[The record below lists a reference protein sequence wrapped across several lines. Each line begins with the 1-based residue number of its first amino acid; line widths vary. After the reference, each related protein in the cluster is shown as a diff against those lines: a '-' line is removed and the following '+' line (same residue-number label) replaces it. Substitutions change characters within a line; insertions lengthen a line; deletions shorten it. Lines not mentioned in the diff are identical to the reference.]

1 MIEIL
6 NIFYLFVTFFIIF
19 SFPLNNIFLKRNLE
33 KYNFNIFEIYSFNI
47 LCLLTC
53 FFLLSFFKLNVL
65 YIFFIFLGFSLINL
79 FFLDWLKYKKEIALL
94 IILVIFLLSYS
105 LEVSTYPYLEWDAAV
120 NWIFKVLNFKY
131 NYSFKNLTNVPGYV
145 EYPHLGTYL
154 WAIFWKASFIDY
166 EYTGRLVFIFIYLT
180 SFFALVNNLKLN
192 TIKKI
197 LSLIVIIIICFD
209 RILINGYQ
217 EPLMF
222 SLCIIFMIL
231 VQKIVNEKKLYLNYL
246 LLILCANLILWTK
259 NEGMLILIFL
269 SFFILLKKEITK
281 KNKIILFSLFII
293 LIILKK
299 NIFLYYF
306 DSFFFGWKGYEFI
319 EISEFLSYEI
329 LQRLPFLLYQV
340 LISFIKYPVYI
351 LFIVLMTV
359 TLINEKNLK
368 KHSDFIL
375 FFLINVAMAIS
386 IFYLTNDPNWKHH
399 TKVGLDRMLYQ
410 TSGVYLIF
418 IMKFFENFIFKKDN
432 NK

>member
-19 SFPLNNIFLKRNLE
+19 SFPLNNIFLKKNLE

-47 LCLLTC
+47 LFLLTF
-53 FFLLSFFKLNVL
+53 FFLLSFFKLNVV
-65 YIFFIFLGFSLINL
+65 YIFFIFLGFALINL
-79 FFLDWLKYKKEIALL
+79 FFLDWLEYKKKIALL
-94 IILVIFLLSYS
+94 IVLVIFLLTYS
-105 LEVSTYPYLEWDAAV
+105 LEISTYPYLEWDAAV

-131 NYSFKNLTNVPGYV
+131 NYSFKNLSNVPGYV
-145 EYPHLGTYL
+145 AYPHLGTYI

-180 SFFALVNNLKLN
+180 SFFSLVNNFKLN
-192 TIKKI
+192 TIQKI
-197 LSLIVIIIICFD
+197 ISLIFIIIICFD

-217 EPLMF
+217 EPLIF

-246 LLILCANLILWTK
+246 LLILCANLILWIK

-269 SFFILLKKEITK
+269 SFFILLKREITK
-281 KNKIILFSLFII
+281 KNKIIFFSLFIF

-306 DSFFFGWKGYEFI
+306 DSFLFGWEGYELI
-319 EISEFLSYEI
+319 KISEFFSYEI
-329 LQRLPFLLYQV
+329 IQRLPFLLFQV

-351 LFIVLMTV
+351 LFIILMVV
-359 TLINEKNLK
+359 TLINEKSLK
-368 KHSDFIL
+368 KNSDFIL

-386 IFYLTNDPNWKHH
+386 IFYFTNDPNWKHH

-418 IMKFFENFIFKKDN
+418 IMKFFDNFIFKRN
-432 NK
+432 SNK

>member
-1 MIEIL
+1 
-6 NIFYLFVTFFIIF
+6 
-19 SFPLNNIFLKRNLE
+19 
-33 KYNFNIFEIYSFNI
+33 
-47 LCLLTC
+47 
-53 FFLLSFFKLNVL
+53 
-65 YIFFIFLGFSLINL
+65 
-79 FFLDWLKYKKEIALL
+79 
-94 IILVIFLLSYS
+94 
-105 LEVSTYPYLEWDAAV
+105 
-120 NWIFKVLNFKY
+120 
-131 NYSFKNLTNVPGYV
+131 
-145 EYPHLGTYL
+145 
-154 WAIFWKASFIDY
+154 
-166 EYTGRLVFIFIYLT
+166 
-180 SFFALVNNLKLN
+180 
-192 TIKKI
+192 
-197 LSLIVIIIICFD
+197 
-209 RILINGYQ
+209 
-217 EPLMF
+217 
-222 SLCIIFMIL
+222 MIL

-319 EISEFLSYEI
+319 KISEFLSYEI
-329 LQRLPFLLYQV
+329 LQRLPFLLYHV

-351 LFIVLMTV
+351 LFIVLMAI

-386 IFYLTNDPNWKHH
+386 IFYSTNDPNWKFH

>member
-19 SFPLNNIFLKRNLE
+19 SFPLNNILLKKNLK

-47 LCLLTC
+47 LFLLTC
-53 FFLLSFFKLNVL
+53 FLLLSFFKLNVI
-65 YIFFIFLGFSLINL
+65 YIFFIFLVFSLINL
-79 FFLDWLKYKKEIALL
+79 FFLDWSEYKKKITLL
-94 IILVIFLLSYS
+94 IVLVIFLLSYS
-105 LEVSTYPYLEWDAAV
+105 LEISTYPYLEWDAAV

-131 NYSFKNLTNVPGYV
+131 NYSFKNLSNVPGFAA
-145 EYPHLGTYL
+145 YPHLGTYL

-180 SFFALVNNLKLN
+180 SFFALVNNFKLN
-192 TIKKI
+192 TIQKI
-197 LSLIVIIIICFD
+197 LSLIFIIIICFD

-231 VQKIVNEKKLYLNYL
+231 AQKIVNEKKLYLNYL

-269 SFFILLKKEITK
+269 SFFILFKREITK
-281 KNKIILFSLFII
+281 KNKIILFSLFIF

-299 NIFLYYF
+299 IIFLHYF
-306 DSFFFGWKGYEFI
+306 DSSLFVWKGYEFI
-319 EISEFLSYEI
+319 KISEFFSYEI
-329 LQRLPFLLYQV
+329 IQRLPFLFFQV

-351 LFIVLMTV
+351 LFIILMVV
-359 TLINEKNLK
+359 TLINEKNLIK
-368 KHSDFIL
+368 NSDFIL
-375 FFLINVAMAIS
+375 FFLINVAIAIS
-386 IFYLTNDPNWKHH
+386 IFYFLSDPNWKHH
-399 TKVGLDRMLYQ
+399 TKVALDRFLYQ

-418 IMKFFENFIFKKDN
+418 IMKYFDNFIFKRNN